1 MNLPILDSLLSLPG
15 YVLVLFRMSGLML
28 TAPLFSSAVIPIRI
42 RAAFVIAA
50 GAMMMPALS
59 AEIPDD
65 LSLTGAMAG
74 GLAEMMAGATI
85 GLSLAALLTLA
96 QVAGSLIGQQG
107 GFALSEVIN
116 PFQEDETA
124 VIDQIYMVV
133 VMLVF
138 LYVGG
143 AQAVFGALL
152 DTYRAVPMLSFQPG
166 ESMLLLLVEMLSA
179 AFVAGIRMAGPVVIA
194 LFVTEAGM
202 GLVSRTIPQFNI
214 LTVGFAI
221 RTFMVLFAA
230 AFSLPSC
237 QGIVLEAIWEGLD
250 VIRNSFA

>member
-1 MNLPILDSLLSLPG
+1 MNLPILDTLLSLPG
-15 YVLVLFRMSGLML
+15 YVLVLFRMSGLVL
-28 TAPLFSSAVIPIRI
+28 TAPLFASAVVPMRI
-42 RAAFVIAA
+42 RAAFVIGA
-50 GAMMMPALS
+50 GAMVLPALTRQVP
-59 AEIPDD
+59 AD
-65 LSLTGAMAG
+65 LTLANALAG
-74 GLAEMMAGATI
+74 GLAETMVGASI
-85 GLSLAALLTLA
+85 GLSLAALLTFA
-96 QVAGSLIGQQG
+96 QVAGTLIGQQG

-138 LYVGG
+138 LCAGG
-143 AQAVFGALL
+143 HRAAFAALL

-166 ESMLLLLVEMLSA
+166 EPMLVLLVEMLSA
-179 AFVAGIRMAGPVVIA
+179 AFVIGIRMAGPVIIA

-237 QGIVLEAIWEGLD
+237 QGIVLDGVWDGLD
-250 VIRNSFA
+250 VIRNSFT

>member
-15 YVLVLFRMSGLML
+15 YVLVLFRMSGLMM
-28 TAPLFSSAVIPIRI
+28 TAPLFSSAVIPLRI
-42 RAAFVIAA
+42 RAAFVMVA
-50 GAMMMPALS
+50 GAMMLPAVS
-59 AEIPDD
+59 PQIPSG
-65 LSLTGAMAG
+65 LSLTGAFAG
-74 GLAEMMAGATI
+74 GLSELMVGATI

-96 QVAGSLIGQQG
+96 QVAGTLIGQQG

-124 VIDQIYMVV
+124 IIDQIYMVV

-138 LYVGG
+138 LCSGG
-143 AQAVFGALL
+143 HREAFAGLL
-152 DTYRAVPMLSFQPG
+152 DTYRAVPILSYQPG
-166 ESMLLLLVEMLSA
+166 ESMLVLLVEMLSA
-179 AFVAGIRMAGPVVIA
+179 AFVVGIRMAGPVVIA

-230 AFSLPSC
+230 AFSLPAC
-237 QGIVLEAIWEGLD
+237 QGMVLDAIWDGLD
-250 VIRNSFA
+250 VIRFSFA